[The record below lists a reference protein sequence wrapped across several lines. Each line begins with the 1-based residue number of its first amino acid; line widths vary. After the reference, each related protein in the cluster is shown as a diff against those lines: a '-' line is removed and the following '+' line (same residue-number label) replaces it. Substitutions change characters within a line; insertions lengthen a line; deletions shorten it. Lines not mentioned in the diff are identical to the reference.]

1 MMRFL
6 IILCICLAAGCGVE
20 AQTYPTSSYKIVG
33 NELVKWL
40 GSETDIDFTKDENLM
55 NVVERIGSN
64 AFANNSNVKTVRLS
78 YTQRTL
84 DAYAF
89 VGCQN
94 LESIFCDSE
103 KGNPSWGAEALRI
116 ENCAF
121 RNCKKL
127 KSVAFSKY
135 LGHIEYDAFENCVS
149 LTAFTFSGKH
159 PRYVSESGVVY
170 SRDRDT
176 LVLCPP
182 GLDGHYDVGEKVK
195 TIGNGAFAY
204 SHLSSVYLS
213 NSVQSIGE
221 SAFERAE
228 QLKVINFPS
237 TLQVIKKW
245 AFHGCKSLKTMFLP
259 SSLGTIQDFAFR
271 NCMSLPEKVT
281 LPTYLEEFNGSAFS
295 GCHSIKYFEIS
306 AENPT
311 FCTEDGVVFSKY
323 KDVLVAFPP
332 GKHEARI
339 PQSVSR
345 IGESAFSASKVQ
357 QVYFDTALKDIGYD
371 AFYGCKYLEEI
382 DIPEGVESVGDR
394 SFYDCVALKRVQLP
408 STLNSLHKSAFA
420 KNDNIRQ
427 TYAPRRVYCHML
439 SPIGGWRTADVVTD
453 TLYVPEESI
462 ELYRMAPGWRYF
474 SNIKPL
480 KKPTYFT
487 VSYGQPDNGLLIV
500 TAEGNEIGNGE
511 KVLENSTIVVQAIPY
526 FGYYLK
532 SLKVNGKDIES
543 QVPFSV
549 VDNIS
554 ISAIFDND
562 TSLGVNRIDAVK
574 GNVKEV
580 YDLQG
585 RKSLIL
591 KKGINIM
598 RTAEGKFIKV
608 IIK

>member
-1 MMRFL
+1 M
-6 IILCICLAAGCGVE
+6 
-20 AQTYPTSSYKIVG
+20 
-33 NELVKWL
+33 
-40 GSETDIDFTKDENLM
+40 
-55 NVVERIGSN
+55 
-64 AFANNSNVKTVRLS
+64 
-78 YTQRTL
+78 
-84 DAYAF
+84 
-89 VGCQN
+89 
-94 LESIFCDSE
+94 
-103 KGNPSWGAEALRI
+103 
-116 ENCAF
+116 
-121 RNCKKL
+121 
-127 KSVAFSKY
+127 
-135 LGHIEYDAFENCVS
+135 
-149 LTAFTFSGKH
+149 
-159 PRYVSESGVVY
+159 
-170 SRDRDT
+170 
-176 LVLCPP
+176 
-182 GLDGHYDVGEKVK
+182 
-195 TIGNGAFAY
+195 
-204 SHLSSVYLS
+204 
-213 NSVQSIGE
+213 
-221 SAFERAE
+221 
-228 QLKVINFPS
+228 
-237 TLQVIKKW
+237 
-245 AFHGCKSLKTMFLP
+245 
-259 SSLGTIQDFAFR
+259 
-271 NCMSLPEKVT
+271 
-281 LPTYLEEFNGSAFS
+281 
-295 GCHSIKYFEIS
+295 
-306 AENPT
+306 
-311 FCTEDGVVFSKY
+311 
-323 KDVLVAFPP
+323 
-332 GKHEARI
+332 
-339 PQSVSR
+339 
-345 IGESAFSASKVQ
+345 
-357 QVYFDTALKDIGYD
+357 
-371 AFYGCKYLEEI
+371 EEI

>member
-1 MMRFL
+1 MKKLL
-6 IILCICLAAGCGVE
+6 IIVCICLASVANVE
-20 AQTYPTSSYKIVG
+20 AQAYPASSYKIVG

-40 GSETDIDFTKDENLM
+40 GPETVIDFTKDENLM

-103 KGNPSWGAEALRI
+103 KGNPSWGAGSLRI

-127 KSVAFSKY
+127 KSVVFSKY

-182 GLDGHYDVGEKVK
+182 GFNGHYDVGEKVK
-195 TIGNGAFAY
+195 AIGNGAFAY

-245 AFHGCKSLKTMFLP
+245 AFNECKSLKTMILP
-259 SSLGTIQDFAFR
+259 SSLRIIQGYAFY
-271 NCMSLPEKVT
+271 NCKSLPEKIT
-281 LPTYLEEFNGSAFS
+281 LPTYLEEFNGSAFR
-295 GCHSIKYFEIS
+295 GCHSIKYFDIS
-306 AENPT
+306 AENPS
-311 FCTEDGVVFSKY
+311 FCAGDGVIFSKY

-332 GKHEARI
+332 GSHEARI
-339 PQSVSR
+339 PQSVNR

-357 QVYFDTALKDIGYD
+357 QVYFDTALKDIGNF

-394 SFYDCVALKRVQLP
+394 SFYNCVALKRVQLP

-420 KNDNIRQ
+420 KNDNIRH

-439 SPIGGWRTADVVTD
+439 SPIGGWRTADVTTD

-462 ELYRMAPGWRYF
+462 DLYRIAPGWRDF
-474 SNIKPL
+474 SDIKPL
-480 KKPTYFT
+480 KKPRYYTISF
-487 VSYGQPDNGLLIV
+487 SQPDSGMLIV
-500 TAEGNEIGNGE
+500 TVDGEEIESGV
-511 KVLENSTIVVQAIPY
+511 KLLENSMVVVQAIPY

-532 SLKVNGKDIES
+532 SLKINGKDIES
-543 QVPFSV
+543 QVPFKLL
-549 VDNIS
+549 DNIN
-554 ISAIFDND
+554 ITCTFDND
-562 TSLGVNRIDAVK
+562 TSLGIRRIGEAHEFK
-574 GNVKEV
+574 REV

-585 RKSLIL
+585 RKCSSLR
-591 KKGINIM
+591 KGINIL
-598 RTAEGKFIKV
+598 RTAEGKAVKV
-608 IIK
+608 LKR